1 MLGNGFKK
9 PLVKEKRIPMKHIM
23 ENKSLEDS
31 NVHEVDSSNC
41 ISEDS
46 ALNPDINTT
55 ITKNHFMK
63 DEIAINDTQFTQ
75 IPTINNIEKDTPESP
90 LIFTPNKP
98 IISKHMYDHI
108 VKKLESIF
116 DADPSVVGS
125 KIILETTTHYSDQS
139 ETGRNPKIFDREISE
154 RTFTVE
160 CMSPIFKSFRNAFPE
175 IKYDWIEKEVD
186 SIKIANKMFMTQ
198 ARLRKTDLLVTHLVD
213 GKEIV
218 DVEVSGPP
226 YNPQESHTV
235 GDIKKLLM
243 MAVCNLCCIFGN
255 DLNCKIEDAKK
266 IKSFS
271 IQEFRKKIMINTPEE
286 DKMKVQDWLHFPD
299 PSLKPL
305 PDFLDAI
312 TI

>member
-1 MLGNGFKK
+1 
-9 PLVKEKRIPMKHIM
+9 R
-23 ENKSLEDS
+23 
-31 NVHEVDSSNC
+31 
-41 ISEDS
+41 
-46 ALNPDINTT
+46 
-55 ITKNHFMK
+55 
-63 DEIAINDTQFTQ
+63 FTQ
-75 IPTINNIEKDTPESP
+75 IPTINNTEKDTPESP
-90 LIFTPNKP
+90 MILTPNKT
-98 IISKHMYDHI
+98 IIFEHII

-218 DVEVSGPP
+218 MLRFQFP
-226 YNPQESHTV
+226 Y
-235 GDIKKLLM
+235 
-243 MAVCNLCCIFGN
+243 
-255 DLNCKIEDAKK
+255 
-266 IKSFS
+266 
-271 IQEFRKKIMINTPEE
+271 
-286 DKMKVQDWLHFPD
+286 
-299 PSLKPL
+299 
-305 PDFLDAI
+305 
-312 TI
+312 